1 VRSCV
6 RVRMCYVFARGGL
19 CYLNLRLSV
28 SVFDKLPSYLNVSTC
43 VSILV
48 CFCFLNVG
56 WHGVGEC
63 LRGVVCMCVSDWDC

>member
-1 VRSCV
+1 
-6 RVRMCYVFARGGL
+6 MCYVFVCSWRSMLVELASAGDSIYVRQAAF
-19 CYLNLRLSV
+19 LSE
-28 SVFDKLPSYLNVSTC
+28 C
-43 VSILV
+43 VYVRVNISI